1 MNTTRT
7 TASPGGGSR
16 SWIRWLKR
24 GLLVAVA
31 LGVILLIAVVVRPR
45 PVSVDVVRVTR
56 GPLQVTVDEDGRAR
70 VKNRH
75 VVSAPLSGSL
85 ARPELHAGD
94 RVEQGQVV
102 ARIVPLEAP
111 LLDVRSRSQADAR
124 VAAALAAQ
132 KQARAQVERAR
143 AALDFAQTNRERIE
157 RVVERGVGTEMQLEQ
172 ARLQERTARAE
183 LESARF
189 GAQVADYELRMAQAV
204 LGHLTGKRAG
214 TEEQLEIPA
223 PVTGRVLKVLQ
234 ESEGVVQVGAPLLEV
249 ADPSAL
255 EIVVDVL
262 TSDAVRV
269 RPGQRVLLDRWG
281 GPVLEG
287 RVRLVEPSAFSRTSA
302 LGVEEQ
308 RVNVVVDLVSPG
320 EDWAT
325 LGDGYRVEA
334 HIVVWAADDVVQVP
348 SSALFRHGSQ
358 WAAYRVEEGVARLTL
373 VKLGERTPAS
383 VQILEGLREGDE
395 VIVHPSDRVRDGV
408 SIARRE

>member
-1 MNTTRT
+1 M
-7 TASPGGGSR
+7 
-16 SWIRWLKR
+16 RWLKR
-24 GLLVAVA
+24 GVIVAVV
-31 LGVILLIAVVVRPR
+31 LGVICLIAIVVRPR
-45 PVSVDVVRVTR
+45 PISVDIVRVAR

-75 VVSAPLSGSL
+75 VISAPLSGSL
-85 ARPELHAGD
+85 ARPELDAGD
-94 RVEQGQVV
+94 HVKQGQVV

-132 KQARAQVERAR
+132 RQARAQVERAR

-157 RVVERGVGTEMQLEQ
+157 HVVERGVGTEMQLEQ
-172 ARLQERTARAE
+172 ARLQERTARAD
-183 LESARF
+183 LESAQF

-204 LGHLTGKRAG
+204 LGHLTGERAG
-214 TEEQLEIPA
+214 AEEQLEVPA
-223 PVTGRVLKVLQ
+223 PVTGRVLKVIQ
-234 ESEGVVQVGAPLLEV
+234 ESEGVVQVGSPLLEL

-262 TSDAVRV
+262 TSDAVRIL
-269 RPGQRVLLDRWG
+269 PGHRALLDRWG

-308 RVNVVVDLVSPG
+308 RVNVVIDLVSPPA
-320 EDWAT
+320 DWAA

-334 HIVVWAADDVVQVP
+334 HIVVWSGEDVVQVP
-348 SSALFRHGSQ
+348 SSALFRHGSG

-383 VQILEGLREGDE
+383 VQILEGLKDGDE

-408 SIARRE
+408 SIARRA